1 MSRIDEIED
10 KVRALI
16 DAQYCCDELAD
27 AAESW
32 LDSIETDQF
41 EEETERFMEELDED
55 ILPIDDLIHYCEI
68 RRPDWFSSKEEA
80 DQLLQEAWEIKENG
94 GQYCNCEACSLSL
107 EILSMLG
114 EEI

>member
-1 MSRIDEIED
+1 MSRIEEIAD
-10 KVRALI
+10 KVRELI

-41 EEETERFMEELDED
+41 EKETEKLM
-55 ILPIDDLIHYCEI
+55 
-68 RRPDWFSSKEEA
+68 EEA
-80 DQLLQEAWEIKENG
+80 DQLLQEARETKENG